1 MNKYLKILALT
12 GGTLG
17 CIAPTALRIDNKVSS
32 NDLMEMYENVSNLQP
47 IKPKMSRINYRLNIN
62 TSSSDDNV
70 TFTTHDEDGEEKT
83 LDEDETI
90 SYLTSTLEEISSE
103 YEHLKYTLIK
113 AIKETMDYLDN
124 AKGNDNLSNEQKIY
138 IKEHTN
144 SIKFLAETL
153 EDLSEDVLCCI
164 DGIECDD
171 CEDDERITAKYLMAI
186 GNLEDRINALQ
197 NSLNSLQMING
208 ISNPYF
214 NTPYNYPPNTIIY
227 GLRYGKRPHPE
238 MDNDLNIRDNEQTSE
253 NNQQTNSEVPNT
265 SQDNVQ
271 SPDNTQINE
280 NAGDLD
286 NTTDVEANDDA
297 EETSEDYKTFNLKSN
312 IDTYA
317 PTRRNIDTFF
327 NTALLDQDEYGYGNM
342 YGYGYGMP
350 YGGMMYNGYGNPY
363 GNMAYG
369 EYNSNMINR
378 KVLEDNQNNYI
389 PNNTQASVEQPEET
403 PRDIHKAKDKIKR
416 ASNIDTY
423 TGTTIRSNIN
433 SMGESKISKFIKDKF
448 NTIKGKVHNK
458 RQQTE
463 QNMRDNQNSF
473 EQGAD
478 DTYKYA
484 RTPKQ
489 DNHQEDLSNQDNSH
503 KIGDV
508 LDDNQSTQ
516 DNTTPTDNEQNLQT
530 LPDFSEER
538 AVADIPQIE
547 KVDDIR
553 AR

>member
-12 GGTLG
+12 GGALG

-32 NDLMEMYENVSNLQP
+32 NDLMEMYESVSNLQP
-47 IKPKMSRINYRLNIN
+47 IKSKLSRINYKLNIDTTAGEDN
-62 TSSSDDNV
+62 NV
-70 TFTTHDEDGEEKT
+70 TFTTHDDEGEEKT
-83 LDEDETI
+83 LNKDETI
-90 SYLTSTLEEISSE
+90 SYLASTLEEVSSE
-103 YEHLKYTLIK
+103 YEHLRDTLVK
-113 AIKETMDYLDN
+113 AIKETMDYLDS
-124 AKGNDNLSNEQKIY
+124 AKENDSLTNEQKIY

-164 DGIECDD
+164 DGVDCDN
-171 CEDDERITAKYLMAI
+171 CEDEQVTAKYLQTI

-208 ISNPYF
+208 ISNNPYF
-214 NTPYNYPPNTIIY
+214 NMPYNYPPNTIIY
-227 GLRYGKRPHPE
+227 GLKYGKRPRPK
-238 MDNDLNIRDNEQTSE
+238 MDNELNIGDNEQTDE
-253 NNQQTNSEVPNT
+253 DNQTTDN
-265 SQDNVQ
+265 SQDDVQ
-271 SPDNTQINE
+271 TPDNTQTDE
-280 NAGDLD
+280 NTGDLG
-286 NTTDVEANDDA
+286 NTTDVENNADA
-297 EETSEDYKTFNLKSN
+297 GETSEDYKTFNLKSN

-378 KVLEDNQNNYI
+378 KVLEDNQNNYYI
-389 PNNTQASVEQPEET
+389 PNNTQANVEQPDET
-403 PRDIHKAKDKIKR
+403 SKDVHKAKDKIKR

-448 NTIKGKVHNK
+448 NTIKGKVRNK
-458 RQQTE
+458 KQQTE
-463 QNMRDNQNSF
+463 QNMRDVQDTPNQ
-473 EQGAD
+473 GMD

-484 RTPKQ
+484 KTPEQ
-489 DNHQEDLSNQDNSH
+489 DNRQEDLSNQNNSH

-508 LDDNQSTQ
+508 ILDDNQPTQ

-530 LPDFSEER
+530 LPDFSNER